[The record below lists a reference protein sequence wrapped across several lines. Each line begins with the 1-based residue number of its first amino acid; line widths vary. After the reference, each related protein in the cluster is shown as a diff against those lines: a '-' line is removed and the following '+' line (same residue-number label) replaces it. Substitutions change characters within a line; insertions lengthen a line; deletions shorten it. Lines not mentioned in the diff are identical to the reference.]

1 MAKNGNSFEQLIHPP
16 LGCSRLPHRPEPRGH
31 AVRQNSR
38 QCLHQQV
45 AGGYVNQRD
54 RFHTYNDGHHFF
66 SSFRG
71 PKFQKIAG
79 ISTPVL

>member
-1 MAKNGNSFEQLIHPP
+1 MESAHPAMP
-16 LGCSRLPHRPEPRGH
+16 TRGD

-54 RFHTYNDGHHFF
+54 RFHTHNDSHHFF

-71 PKFQKIAG
+71 DEISENCRFFYAG
-79 ISTPVL
+79 PLGAER